1 MMNRSIEVEIFGQRY
16 SISGEGDE
24 AYVKELA
31 RHVDGKMQ
39 EIASTAG
46 NIPPT
51 KLALLAAINIT
62 HELFKIQKQQG
73 QSKSL
78 INKKTRNLIDIIDR
92 QLGNLVK
99 TSKPQKQRESFMG
112 KKKQDLID
120 TIDQQF
126 GDLKLY

>member
-1 MMNRSIEVEIFGQRY
+1 MKRPIEVEIFGQRY
-16 SISGEGDE
+16 SVSGEGDQ

-31 RHVDGKMQ
+31 QHVDERMR

-62 HELFKIQKQQG
+62 HEFFKIQKQQK
-73 QSKSL
+73 QKESIMDKKARDL
-78 INKKTRNLIDIIDR
+78 IHAIDQQVGDLIKAPKHQKHKEPVIDR
-92 QLGNLVK
+92 KN
-99 TSKPQKQRESFMG
+99 
-112 KKKQDLID
+112 QDLID